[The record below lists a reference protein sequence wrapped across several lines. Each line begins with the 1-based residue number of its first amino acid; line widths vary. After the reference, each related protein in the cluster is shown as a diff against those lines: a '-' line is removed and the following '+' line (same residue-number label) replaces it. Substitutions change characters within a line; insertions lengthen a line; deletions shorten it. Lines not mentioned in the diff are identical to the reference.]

1 MLLVGVQTDPLTV
14 QRSVGENS
22 GSLIG
27 PRRVNGVKMVEGD
40 WSIPRLRR
48 YNCKK
53 NPTIRYT
60 NLHGYGIFF
69 TQNPYLKYFHK
80 FSAKLHLHQQQYK
93 LPVLNIF

>member
-53 NPTIRYT
+53 NLKIRYT
-60 NLHGYGIFF
+60 NLHGYGIFY
-69 TQNPYLKYFHK
+69 PECLREI
-80 FSAKLHLHQQQYK
+80 FSQILCQTAFASTT
-93 LPVLNIF
+93 I